1 MNAPT
6 GRSRRAVILVVDDV
20 EGNRQLVCRRLEP
33 FGYDLH
39 QAESGAQ
46 ALDFIRARKPDLVL
60 LDYMMPA
67 MNGIDVLRQMR
78 QDWQIASV
86 PVIMV
91 TARAEST
98 AVVEA
103 LDAGADDYV
112 AKPID
117 FEVLR
122 ARIETQLAKQRSSES
137 LRQVNA
143 VLDERA
149 TMRVMAF
156 DELKDELEREIIQR
170 RQVERALDE
179 AQTMIER
186 CRACGRFN
194 VCPVPQGGSAP
205 PPDAGDVDAGPAD
218 GGDMAARAGRAI
230 DLIDSL
236 MRAVA
241 AGKPVNPAI
250 LAALRSQVADWGQG

>member
-1 MNAPT
+1 MSAAL
-6 GRSRRAVILVVDDV
+6 GRVRRAVVLVVDDV
-20 EGNRQLVCRRLEP
+20 EANRELVCRRLEP

-39 QAESGAQ
+39 QAESGEQ

-67 MNGIDVLRQMR
+67 MNGIEVLRLMR
-78 QDWQIASV
+78 QDWQTASI

-91 TARAEST
+91 TARAESA

-122 ARIETQLAKQRSSES
+122 ARIETQLAKLRSNEG

-143 VLDERA
+143 ALDERA

-156 DELKDELEREIIQR
+156 DELKDELEREMIQR
-170 RQVERALDE
+170 RQSERTLAE
-179 AQTMIER
+179 AQVMIER
-186 CRACGRFN
+186 CNACGKAN
-194 VCPVPQGGSAP
+194 ACAVPSGGAAPVAQ
-205 PPDAGDVDAGPAD
+205 AD
-218 GGDMAARAGRAI
+218 GERAAQAQRAVEMIEA
-230 DLIDSL
+230 LA
-236 MRAVA
+236 RAVA
-241 AGKPVNPAI
+241 AGKPVNPAV
-250 LAALRSQVADWGQG
+250 LNALRTQVADLG